1 MIALFDKF
9 KSSVSQNK
17 KFFLVYLIVILV
29 LFLSLISL
37 SILGSIE
44 REGYLSQFKQNIE
57 NNYGFKISYYSK
69 IFRHGDIY
77 GVYPIVKEK
86 PEYIIKIN
94 FDGNGSPFGNLLS
107 KKELD
112 NNDRINI
119 YYKLKIK
126 TNVIIFV
133 LLFIFI
139 FPAIYFYIIKN
150 IRSYYKSYILF
161 FILNSLIYFS
171 LLYFILPKFSILKFN
186 FNFADF
192 ALTYIFLMIAFNL
205 LNQNILLTLIFMI
218 FQDFSFFVIEPIS
231 LTAQNTILLFTDI
244 PTLYPSLIRVLP
256 LNLKIITIVST
267 ILYFAIIILLVIM
280 FIHNLIKMK
289 RITSIFMITYI
300 LILSAILFFRDREI
314 TIWLTDFYNN
324 ANRNGIIDTINYKI
338 NYNRLNTKSY
348 TKKEVENALNIL
360 LEKESNIDYSNL
372 ILTNSI
378 NNKRN
383 IFLIFLESFYDYSHF
398 TNLFENDPFPEEY
411 RKWANNSRK
420 IPPNSGSGSFYARL
434 AGLTASSPL
443 YPKTQVSHLK
453 YALPYLLDCNGYN
466 TVALEEAVNTYN
478 LKTFLPSLGF
488 DNVLFNIGY
497 GKINDY
503 LDNNLNNL
511 KKPLFVYG
519 FTLLGHSGSSID
531 NSLKIKENN
540 IDFMNKFNINDKTY
554 LIETLYNSVTAAIE
568 VIKTR
573 DTILKYYP
581 NALIIFKHDHL
592 YPYLRGIIENSS
604 IDNDIKMSFLNDNAP
619 TPILIWDGTNGA
631 YKAPDNFVP
640 ENIPMFIALNAGVT
654 NYKNS
659 IISLLYKEEIDGF
672 ISTYHKYYRI
682 TNDTLLL
689 ENNIDTTSRIFK
701 YENAQRILSQDIFQG
716 KKYYYDLIKEHTDD

>member
-1 MIALFDKF
+1 MIVLFDKF
-9 KSSVSQNK
+9 KSSVLQNK
-17 KFFLVYLIVILV
+17 KFFLVYLIVILMLA
-29 LFLSLISL
+29 LFFIILY
-37 SILGSIE
+37 ILGNIE
-44 REGYLSQFKQNIE
+44 RKGYLSEFKQNIE

-112 NNDRINI
+112 NNYRMSI

-126 TNVIIFV
+126 NNVIIFV

-150 IRSYYKSYILF
+150 IGIYYRSYILF

-192 ALTYIFLMIAFNL
+192 ALSYIFLMIAFNL

-231 LTAQNTILLFTDI
+231 LTAQNTILLFTDM

-267 ILYFAIIILLVIM
+267 ILYFAIIILLIIM

-338 NYNRLNTKSY
+338 NYNRLNTKNY

-398 TNLFENDPFPEEY
+398 TNLFEKDPFPEEY

-420 IPPNSGSGSFYARL
+420 VPPNSGSGSFNARL

-443 YPKTQVSHLK
+443 YPKIQNSILEYTLTK
-453 YALPYLLDCNGYN
+453 LLMENGYDSI
-466 TVALEEAVNTYN
+466 ALEEAESTYN
-478 LKTFLPSLGF
+478 LNSFLPAIGFKNVIFNLGITNIDNYIRENYFTNLTFL
-488 DNVLFNIGY
+488 
-497 GKINDY
+497 
-503 LDNNLNNL
+503 
-511 KKPLFVYG
+511 YG
-519 FTLLGHSGSSID
+519 FTLFGHSGFRLSNDLNIRNNNKKLLD
-531 NSLKIKENN
+531 KIRES
-540 IDFMNKFNINDKTY
+540 DLASF
-554 LIETLYNSVTAAIE
+554 IETLESSAITSIE
-568 VIKTR
+568 IIKIR
-573 DTILKYYP
+573 DAILKYYP

-640 ENIPMFIALNAGVT
+640 ENIPMFIAVNAGVT

-659 IISLLYKEEIDGF
+659 MISLLYKEEIDGF
-672 ISTYHKYYRI
+672 ISTYHKYYRV

-689 ENNIDTTSRIFK
+689 ENDIDTTSKIFK

-716 KKYYYDLIKEHTDD
+716 KKYYYDLINISNK